1 LEGKRAIVTV
11 ASGGTEAGSERGFV
25 TGCMRQVPGLI
36 GVADVSFATADRI
49 VLGAAA
55 SLAAAEAKVR
65 ALTA

>member
-1 LEGKRAIVTV
+1 
-11 ASGGTEAGSERGFV
+11 
-25 TGCMRQVPGLI
+25 MRQVPGVI

-65 ALTA
+65 ALAA